1 MLSWKHSKQA
11 TYLDSMDSAVVGLIA
26 GCEKINGQRSDQR
39 TVTVRLTGI
48 PSVVA
53 HMDDAVEGLLGG
65 HAYVH

>member
-1 MLSWKHSKQA
+1 
-11 TYLDSMDSAVVGLIA
+11 MDSAVVGLIA

-39 TVTVRLTGI
+39 TVAVRLTGI